1 MKPISRNTLG
11 VLAATLLLAAC
22 AAVPAPEY
30 SRRHPANPEA
40 TQAPATSAPRALDT
54 YHPAAAR
61 KQPPGQST
69 TPEGQDGHGS
79 PGPQPAGQ
87 PKEDGHDHH

>member
-1 MKPISRNTLG
+1 MKSISRNTPG

-30 SRRHPANPEA
+30 SRQHPANPDA
-40 TQAPATSAPRALDT
+40 TQAPATSASSALDT
-54 YHPAAAR
+54 YQPAAAR
-61 KQPPGQST
+61 KEPPGQST
-69 TPEGQDGHGS
+69 TPEGQDGQGN

-87 PKEDGHDHH
+87 PEEDGYDHH

>member
-1 MKPISRNTLG
+1 MKPISRNTLD

-22 AAVPAPEY
+22 ATVSAPEY
-30 SRRHPANPEA
+30 SRQHPANPEA
-40 TQAPATSAPRALDT
+40 TQAPAPKTSSALDT
-54 YHPAAAR
+54 YQPAAAR

-69 TPEGQDGHGS
+69 TPEGQVGHGS

-87 PKEDGHDHH
+87 PKEDGHDPH

>member
-1 MKPISRNTLG
+1 MKPISRNTPG

-22 AAVPAPEY
+22 ATVSAPEY
-30 SRRHPANPEA
+30 SRQHPANPEA
-40 TQAPATSAPRALDT
+40 TQAPAPKTSSALDS
-54 YHPAAAR
+54 YQPAAAR
-61 KQPPGQST
+61 KEPPGQST

-87 PKEDGHDHH
+87 PEEDGHDHH

>member
-1 MKPISRNTLG
+1 MKSNSRNTPG

-22 AAVPAPEY
+22 TTVSAPEY
-30 SRRHPANPEA
+30 SRQHPANPEA
-40 TQAPATSAPRALDT
+40 TQAPATSASSALDT
-54 YHPAAAR
+54 YQPAAAR
-61 KQPPGQST
+61 KQPSGRSS

-87 PKEDGHDHH
+87 PKEDGHDPH

>member
-1 MKPISRNTLG
+1 MKSISRNTPG

-22 AAVPAPEY
+22 TTVSAPEY
-30 SRRHPANPEA
+30 SRLHPANPEA
-40 TQAPATSAPRALDT
+40 TQAPAPKTSSVLDT
-54 YHPAAAR
+54 YQSAAAS
-61 KQPPGQST
+61 KEPPGQST
-69 TPEGQDGHGS
+69 APEGQDGHGS

>member
-1 MKPISRNTLG
+1 MKSISRSTLG

-22 AAVPAPEY
+22 ATVSAPEY
-30 SRRHPANPEA
+30 SRQHPANPEA
-40 TQAPATSAPRALDT
+40 IQAPAPSASSAFDT
-54 YHPAAAR
+54 YQPAAAR

-69 TPEGQDGHGS
+69 TPEAQDGHGS